1 MQVSLFIMCA
11 PNRSELQAI
20 PLPEG
25 LHATSS
31 DVIANLNEHLIQTL
45 HQLDAKDKKVA
56 ELATELTV
64 SVHLGRFSNLPDITY
79 SI

>member
-1 MQVSLFIMCA
+1 MCV
-11 PNRSELQAI
+11 PNRSEVQAI

-45 HQLDAKDKKVA
+45 HQLDAKDKKLA

-64 SVHLGRFSNLPDITY
+64 SVHWVVFLICLISLTRSRP
-79 SI
+79 

>member
-1 MQVSLFIMCA
+1 MQIPLVIMCV
-11 PNRSELQAI
+11 PSRSELQAI

-25 LHATSS
+25 LHATSN

-45 HQLDAKDKKVA
+45 HQLDAKDKKLA

-64 SVHLGRFSNLPDITY
+64 GVQLGRFSNLPDHSY